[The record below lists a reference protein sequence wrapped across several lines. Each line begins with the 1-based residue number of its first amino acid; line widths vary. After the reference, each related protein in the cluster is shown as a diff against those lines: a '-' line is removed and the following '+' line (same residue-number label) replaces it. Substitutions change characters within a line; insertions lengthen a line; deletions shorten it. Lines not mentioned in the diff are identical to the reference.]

1 MKNRIIVS
9 ITALV
14 MIVTV
19 LFSITGALAAKDGT
33 IKYLSGSNDYLLEQV
48 DNLSAQL
55 VEDEPAGPIELKE
68 KGTFI
73 IHYYHEHNLTL
84 YQSVPKA
91 GISVAVD
98 PKVIPLGTYLYIE
111 GVGIRVAVDTGA
123 KVTGNTIDV
132 FVSSKQEALSLGEFE
147 TKVYIVR
154 CD

>member
-73 IHYYHEHNLTL
+73 IHYYHEHNLTRD
-84 YQSVPKA
+84 QSVPKA